1 MQTNLF
7 ETYEDSADIL
17 SVSQLT
23 REIKGLLETS
33 FPPLWIR
40 GEISNLR
47 AQPSGHRYFVL
58 KDTTSQVKA
67 VFFKGDFKNSGYI
80 PVDGD
85 ECLAY
90 GNITVYEPRGDYQ
103 FRVKHLMQDGAGM
116 LRLQFDRLKEKLL
129 KEGIFAEENKT
140 KLPAFVQNIAI
151 ITSPKG
157 AALQD
162 FLSILKRREWKGN
175 ISIFPAT
182 VQGKEAPGELLKA
195 VRIAEKYGN
204 YDLIVLA
211 RGGGSIE
218 DLWAF
223 NDENLVR
230 AVANIKIPIISA
242 IGHQTDFV
250 LTDFASDF
258 RAETPSAA
266 AEWITA
272 QHGSQLELLKNFRV
286 RIEEIPTVRVNQFTD
301 RLDLLSAQLKGC
313 SPKSRIEVFHQ
324 YLDDFSNRIKTITS
338 HKLSQNQL
346 KIESLMQRLESN
358 SMQSVLNRG
367 FSFFE
372 NEEGCTIDKAKMLKQ
387 GEMVRA
393 VFRDGKKTLEVK
405 D

>member
-1 MQTNLF
+1 
-7 ETYEDSADIL
+7 
-17 SVSQLT
+17 
-23 REIKGLLETS
+23 
-33 FPPLWIR
+33 
-40 GEISNLR
+40 
-47 AQPSGHRYFVL
+47 
-58 KDTTSQVKA
+58 
-67 VFFKGDFKNSGYI
+67 
-80 PVDGD
+80 
-85 ECLAY
+85 
-90 GNITVYEPRGDYQ
+90 
-103 FRVKHLMQDGAGM
+103 M

-129 KEGIFAEENKT
+129 KEGIFSEENKT

-204 YDLIVLA
+204 YDLVVLA

-272 QHGSQLELLKNFRV
+272 QHGSQLELLKNFRI
-286 RIEEIPTVRVNQFTD
+286 RIEEIPTVRVNQFAD

-324 YLDDFSNRIKTITS
+324 YLDDFSNRIKTVTS
-338 HKLSQNQL
+338 HKISQNQL

-372 NEEGCTIDKAKMLKQ
+372 NEEGCTIDKANMLKE
-387 GEMVRA
+387 GDMVRA

>member
-7 ETYEDSADIL
+7 ETYEDSTDIL

-162 FLSILKRREWKGN
+162 FLSILN
-175 ISIFPAT
+175 SF
-182 VQGKEAPGELLKA
+182 QGSSLL
-195 VRIAEKYGN
+195 R
-204 YDLIVLA
+204 
-211 RGGGSIE
+211 
-218 DLWAF
+218 
-223 NDENLVR
+223 
-230 AVANIKIPIISA
+230 
-242 IGHQTDFV
+242 
-250 LTDFASDF
+250 
-258 RAETPSAA
+258 
-266 AEWITA
+266 
-272 QHGSQLELLKNFRV
+272 
-286 RIEEIPTVRVNQFTD
+286 
-301 RLDLLSAQLKGC
+301 
-313 SPKSRIEVFHQ
+313 
-324 YLDDFSNRIKTITS
+324 
-338 HKLSQNQL
+338 
-346 KIESLMQRLESN
+346 
-358 SMQSVLNRG
+358 
-367 FSFFE
+367 
-372 NEEGCTIDKAKMLKQ
+372 
-387 GEMVRA
+387 
-393 VFRDGKKTLEVK
+393 
-405 D
+405 

>member
-7 ETYEDSADIL
+7 DTYEDSTDIL

-58 KDTTSQVKA
+58 KDSASQVKA

-103 FRVKHLMQDGAGM
+103 FRIKHLMQDGAGM

-129 KEGIFAEENKT
+129 NEGIFAEENKNQ
-140 KLPAFVQNIAI
+140 LPAFVQNIAI
-151 ITSPKG
+151 ITSTKG

-162 FLSILKRREWKGN
+162 FLSILKRRGWKGN

-195 VRIAEKYGN
+195 IRDTERFGN
-204 YDLIVLA
+204 LDLIVLA

-223 NDENLVR
+223 NDESLVR
-230 AVANIKIPIISA
+230 AVAKSKTPIISA

-272 QHGSQLELLKNFRV
+272 QHGTQLELLKNLHI

-324 YLDDFSNRIKTITS
+324 YLDDFSNRINTITS

-346 KIESLMQRLESN
+346 KIESLMQRLKSN

-387 GEMVRA
+387 GDLVRA